1 MSKKSRKSLYVLLTL
16 LIAVAAFI
24 ALYLYVSEEKGGES
38 IVWEECRAEQGSQSH
53 ELFFRGILQ
62 PAREVPIVAMT
73 KGRITEIAKQGTP
86 VKKGDV
92 LCIIDD
98 TEAKENI
105 ENQETSL
112 NTSQLSVEQNK
123 AYYNLV
129 EFQEN
134 NNVQQCK
141 AKLAHAILEEKEE
154 LNTPNE
160 RDLRLMEIEEQ
171 LARLDVQDAE
181 ENYQR
186 ELRMFNKK
194 YISASALE
202 PYERSL
208 ENAKASLEELLLKNQ
223 ITRKGITD
231 ERKVELRKAVER
243 AQANLERVDLRRKR
257 RLEDIQ
263 AQIDSEEKNIA
274 VIEHS
279 IKQSQE
285 EIDAA
290 TIYAPTDGVFKLLA
304 YRDWT
309 SGGLYREI
317 AVGDEKWRF
326 DVIGHIIDPTEV
338 KIRLVINEA
347 DYLCL
352 KEGMEVSVTFP
363 AIPGKQFKGAV
374 SQLGA
379 IGKDRDRIDP
389 TIGSRGTSEVAMFS
403 ATIELTGDGTSFH
416 PGMSALIRANVDAG
430 EGLFI
435 PRTAV
440 VATDIGYAVYKK
452 SGEDPEVIEG
462 RFFNDMLFK
471 VSNGLNAG
479 DVIYIRKTVRKE

>member
-16 LIAVAAFI
+16 LIAVAAFV

-38 IVWEECRAEQGSQSH
+38 IVWEECRVEQGSQSH

-73 KGRITEIAKQGTP
+73 KGRITEIAKQGTL

-112 NTSQLSVEQNK
+112 NTSQLSVEQNR

-440 VATDIGYAVYKK
+440 VETDIGYAVYKK
-452 SGEDPEVIEG
+452 CGEDPEVIEG